1 MEMNSG
7 SSRGKRNFRGRVS
20 SGDARL
26 LEDMATENRKII
38 TQIWE
43 LSDGSRMRVS
53 VTVDGDPKRLTS
65 DGQLSPRFEYQFRY
79 HDRSSERY
87 PGMTSYDMRAGLHR
101 IDWIPEGKYVLLETR
116 VPDGYQGVE
125 PILIT
130 VDRRENIVRC
140 EVENRREPEEK
151 IACGRIRIRKTDAED
166 KELKLSGHG
175 LRRSAYRREKRRY
188 L

>member
-1 MEMNSG
+1 MRMGEHRRKTALICTGKTESWTAGRQMICRNMFRRFQRRMKRCLDSME
-7 SSRGKRNFRGRVS
+7 FRQFSWKKESQGRVT

-101 IDWIPEGKYVLLETR
+101 IDRIPEGKYVLLETR
-116 VPDGYQGVE
+116 VPDGYQGAE

-130 VDRRENIVRC
+130 VDQTENIVRSD
-140 EVENRREPEEK
+140 V
-151 IACGRIRIRKTDAED
+151 
-166 KELKLSGHG
+166 
-175 LRRSAYRREKRRY
+175 
-188 L
+188 